1 MFIYSV
7 RASTIRFFSVI
18 GLTLAVMIGI
28 LVFNGSAESIPTASA
43 SVELSDVKTNEDR
56 VAFIARLGII
66 VKPVPKESEEVMI
79 PENFDR
85 LLLEYNEIQKRQGL
99 DLSRYKNKKVNRYTY
114 EAENY
119 NGAPACVNLVIYKGT
134 VIACDVSSSTESGF
148 VEPLIKF

>member
-85 LLLEYNEIQKRQGL
+85 LLSEYNEIQKRQGL

-119 NGAPACVNLVIYKGT
+119 NGVPAYVNLVIYKGT